1 MTKVSTSNARLATS
15 ILLWLQEIYGYQLNE
30 RITIDNFGQKNLSTT
45 FISRTQSF
53 RLEILAVKI
62 WLPFSN
68 INCTPMDIL
77 I

>member
-1 MTKVSTSNARLATS
+1 MTKVSTSNARLVTS
-15 ILLWLQEIYGYQLNE
+15 ILLWLQAIYGYQLNE
-30 RITIDNFGQKNLSTT
+30 RIAIDYFGQKNLSTT
-45 FISRTQSF
+45 FISRAQSF

-68 INCTPMDIL
+68 IICTPMDIL